1 MGESV
6 FQVITNAGE
15 NLAAT
20 FCEKLHD
27 IYAHAKAEVIEFIEE
42 LDNPTLLDIRRT
54 LFAKVIEI
62 LPQYKDSELFS
73 RRSKILL
80 IEDVYII
87 GYTVIN
93 KLEGKKLKKIIK
105 GDPTKDASLQEDGA
119 TDLID
124 TN

>member
-1 MGESV
+1 M
-6 FQVITNAGE
+6 
-15 NLAAT
+15 
-20 FCEKLHD
+20 
-27 IYAHAKAEVIEFIEE
+27 
-42 LDNPTLLDIRRT
+42 DIRST

-62 LPQYKDSELFS
+62 LPKYEDSELFS

-124 TN
+124 TKDVVITCVELKIALQVLTVRFNQALKRVDELEDEVSSLKIAQ